1 MLNCLSVH
9 SFLYPSTLS
18 VSFSLQPGLQL
29 LSSLKSVR
37 FSPLLSLCSF
47 IPDPV
52 LFVIITGH
60 VPLPPLLLWPH
71 SALLSSLIVSR
82 CPTCCPTPSL
92 AWCCH
97 GVDLCCQHEGL
108 QLPPWVIKQWMAH
121 LNKLELL
128 SLMLSFSSRAQI
140 ARTPCWIRLVI
151 GDSHLNSTSFLLPP
165 NHMLRYTRSL
175 THRLF
180 STMLS
185 RECDDVR
192 SVLTLLKSAWIN
204 LLVWGFDS
212 LLSSCI

>member
-18 VSFSLQPGLQL
+18 VSFTLQPGLQL

-140 ARTPCWIRLVI
+140 ARTPC
-151 GDSHLNSTSFLLPP
+151 
-165 NHMLRYTRSL
+165 
-175 THRLF
+175 
-180 STMLS
+180 
-185 RECDDVR
+185 
-192 SVLTLLKSAWIN
+192 
-204 LLVWGFDS
+204 
-212 LLSSCI
+212 

>member
-71 SALLSSLIVSR
+71 SALLSSLIVSG

-108 QLPPWVIKQWMAH
+108 QLSHKAMDGTSKQTWIVVFDA
-121 LNKLELL
+121 LL
-128 SLMLSFSSRAQI
+128 
-140 ARTPCWIRLVI
+140 
-151 GDSHLNSTSFLLPP
+151 
-165 NHMLRYTRSL
+165 
-175 THRLF
+175 
-180 STMLS
+180 
-185 RECDDVR
+185 
-192 SVLTLLKSAWIN
+192 
-204 LLVWGFDS
+204 
-212 LLSSCI
+212 LLSSTNSPNPMLNSVSYRWLTFEQHILPSAPKPHAQIHKITHSQAFQHNAVTWVWWR

>member
-108 QLPPWVIKQWMAH
+108 QLLPWVIKQWMAH

-128 SLMLSFSSRAQI
+128 SLMLSNSPNPMLNSVSYRWLTFEQHILPSAPKPHAQI
-140 ARTPCWIRLVI
+140 HKI
-151 GDSHLNSTSFLLPP
+151 
-165 NHMLRYTRSL
+165 
-175 THRLF
+175 THSQAF
-180 STMLS
+180 QHNAVT
-185 RECDDVR
+185 
-192 SVLTLLKSAWIN
+192 W
-204 LLVWGFDS
+204 VWWR
-212 LLSSCI
+212 